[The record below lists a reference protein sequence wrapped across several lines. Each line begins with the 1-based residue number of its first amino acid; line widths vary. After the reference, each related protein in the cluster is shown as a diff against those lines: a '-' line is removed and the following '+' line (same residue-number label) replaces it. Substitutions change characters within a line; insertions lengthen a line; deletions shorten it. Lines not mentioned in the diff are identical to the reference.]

1 MPSPSAT
8 PGVKPPPS
16 PKPAPPGDP
25 SIALVRRYLSS
36 LIAGDE
42 NGAYAA
48 LGGDRSLSLK
58 EEAFLDKDARITSL
72 RVSRSDASGVTIDAD
87 IVSGRGTYVA
97 TFHVTNGPNGP
108 TITQHDYIK
117 V

>member
-1 MPSPSAT
+1 
-8 PGVKPPPS
+8 
-16 PKPAPPGDP
+16 
-25 SIALVRRYLSS
+25 

>member
-1 MPSPSAT
+1 
-8 PGVKPPPS
+8 
-16 PKPAPPGDP
+16 
-25 SIALVRRYLSS
+25 

-42 NGAYAA
+42 STAYAA
-48 LGGDRSLSLK
+48 LGGDRGQSLK

-97 TFHVTNGPNGP
+97 TFRVTSGPNGP
-108 TITQHDYIK
+108 TIAQHDYIK